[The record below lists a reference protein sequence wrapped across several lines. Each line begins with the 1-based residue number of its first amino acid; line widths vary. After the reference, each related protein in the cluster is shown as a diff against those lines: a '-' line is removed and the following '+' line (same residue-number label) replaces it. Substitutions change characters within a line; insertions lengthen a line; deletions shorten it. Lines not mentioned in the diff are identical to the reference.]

1 MGGLSL
7 LELNKLEL
15 EFLKLCG
22 FELHVRLE
30 AIQEYGEQLMHH
42 TLMHLPK
49 TLGPILHINN
59 AINSASARMT
69 TTATAL
75 PRSRKRVL
83 EEAEDTDNDLFVM
96 QGCRHRITPP
106 TTTASTQH
114 PCVLYPMEQHHAKR
128 HRPMSSSSPTKAD
141 TTITATSGTHQSI
154 STA

>member
-15 EFLKLCG
+15 EFLKLCD

-42 TLMHLPK
+42 TLIHLPK
-49 TLGPILHINN
+49 ALGPILHMKNT
-59 AINSASARMT
+59 INSVSA
-69 TTATAL
+69 ATL
-75 PRSRKRVL
+75 SRSRKRVL
-83 EEAEDTDNDLFVM
+83 EQVDADDDLFVM
-96 QGCRHRITPP
+96 QDCRHRITPP
-106 TTTASTQH
+106 PPITATTQH
-114 PCVLYPMEQHHAKR
+114 PCVLYPMQQYHAKR

-141 TTITATSGTHQSI
+141 STTSGTHSI